1 MTHFTIKGTCD
12 VRSLQE
18 FNFHLF
24 GGGAFKRSTTA
35 FGAGIVFVCL
45 LSYLLE
51 MNLLFL
57 LAVFVFF
64 SLIALYFSKKRFY
77 RVNLQRAEELNAVT
91 FEQEYI
97 FEDNAFRHLNLNSG
111 AERTIQYKN
120 VVQCVESKNCLFFIT
135 KSDMLFLINK
145 SDISADQLPA
155 LAAFLRG
162 KGIKVPA
169 KLLPKS

>member
-1 MTHFTIKGTCD
+1 MTHFTIHGTAD
-12 VRSLQE
+12 VHSLQE

-24 GGGAFKRSTTA
+24 GGGAFKRSTIA

-57 LAVFVFF
+57 LAIFIIF

-97 FEDNAFRHLNLNSG
+97 FEDNAFRHLNLASG
-111 AERTIQYKN
+111 TERTIQYKN
-120 VVQCVESKNCLFFIT
+120 ILQCIESKNCLFFIT
-135 KSDMLFLINK
+135 KSDLIFQINK
-145 SDISADQLPA
+145 SDIPAGQLPA
-155 LAAFLRG
+155 LAAFLKE
-162 KGIKVPA
+162 KGIKVPS
-169 KLLPKS
+169 KLVQK